1 MPDPLA
7 HLFDLPDVT
16 LLACVRFG
24 HSLRVHGLHETTD
37 QRRGI
42 ICVADVKARVQ
53 LRHLRLRPEL
63 PRAEAVK
70 GAKPEWSLS
79 LA

>member
-24 HSLRVHGLHETTD
+24 HSVGVHGLHETTD
-37 QRRGI
+37 QRRRI
-42 ICVADVKARVQ
+42 VCIADIEARVQ
-53 LRHLRLRPEL
+53 LRHLRLCPEL

-70 GAKPEWSLS
+70 GAKPERSLS